1 MKPRN
6 EDFSVVYFARRKK
19 TVYEYYYES
28 CPYLLTHI
36 DIDECLEKKLMKNA
50 QKSMYKLDMIKD
62 EAVLVRNCDL
72 VNMYSCMIE
81 YFDLNHSFLFFIC

>member
-6 EDFSVVYFARRKK
+6 EDFAIVYFARRKK

-36 DIDECLEKKLMKNA
+36 DIDECLELMKNVK
-50 QKSMYKLDMIKD
+50 KSMYNLDMIKD

-81 YFDLNHSFLFFIC
+81 YFDLNHFIFILYLLY